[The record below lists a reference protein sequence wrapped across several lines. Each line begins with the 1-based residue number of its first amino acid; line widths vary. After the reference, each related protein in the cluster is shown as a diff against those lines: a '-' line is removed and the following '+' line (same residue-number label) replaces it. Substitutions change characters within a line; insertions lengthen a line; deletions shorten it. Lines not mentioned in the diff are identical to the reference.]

1 MSTIAST
8 APTSWKW
15 TLSTVDAVNLRLRF
29 SQPFEAGDRPG
40 ADFAGQGGSAQQGDD
55 VREMP
60 PVRLSPGDVHV
71 HPRSRHAA
79 GTSPLRLEAIPGER
93 QTFERLAQLLLR
105 AGKGEQRRRRHVP
118 GDPGEAIEVKEA
130 AHSRLITDARTP
142 APNPLSMLT
151 TATVGE
157 QELSIPRSAATP
169 PKAAP

>member
-1 MSTIAST
+1 MSGKM
-8 APTSWKW
+8 P
-15 TLSTVDAVNLRLRF
+15 R
-29 SQPFEAGDRPG
+29 
-40 ADFAGQGGSAQQGDD
+40 GGL
-55 VREMP
+55 P
-60 PVRLSPGDVHV
+60 PGDVHV
-71 HPRSRHAA
+71 HPRSRH
-79 GTSPLRLEAIPGER
+79 SPGRPPLHGEAVPGER
-93 QTFERLAQLLLR
+93 HPFQRLAQRHLR

-130 AHSRLITDARTP
+130 AHSRLITDAMTP